1 MPITNAAVFAFA
13 IGIYICIQQL
23 NNLKTNT

>member
-1 MPITNAAVFAFA
+1 MPITNATVFAFA
-13 IGIYICIQQL
+13 IGIYICIKPL